1 MNPIRTAWFSFWYA
15 MAFLTR
21 IPSVNLSKAL
31 KENNKSISQNSLYF
45 YPIVGMIIG
54 FILFFIYAVCTWQVG
69 QTSSVNMN
77 GLLVNGGGIGGAIGF
92 DSSSLLIAAL
102 MLTGWCLITGGLH
115 LDGLADA
122 ADAWVGGYGDKQRTL
137 DIMKDPTVGPMG
149 AMLVVLVLLVKFAAL
164 VVLVDKFDDF
174 LLLGALIAVPMLAR
188 FSILPLFYFTDY
200 VREQGLGTDLK
211 RSISMAMLLLL
222 TAICAILSVIFLQ
235 QKTMLVLILFVAIL
249 LWTRNIMIQ
258 RIGGTTG
265 DTAGALIEIQE
276 ALLLAALVL

>member
-102 MLTGWCLITGGLH
+102 MLTAWCLTTGGLH

-174 LLLGALIAVPMLAR
+174 LLLGALIAIPMLAR